1 MRTKN
6 ELIDIMIF
14 TLINDEDRIGECET
28 IPGLC
33 ALINNSN
40 WKEEERCIMRSLIYT
55 NRPDHA
61 IGRSYFFPPYQL
73 QPRIDFLHSLK
84 DPSPNTTEL

>member
-6 ELIDIMIF
+6 ELIDIMIW
-14 TLINDEDRIGECET
+14 TLKNDESQLGVCET

-33 ALINNSN
+33 ACIDKCF
-40 WKEEERCIMRSLIYT
+40 WKDEEWCRMRSLINA

-61 IGRSYFFPPYQL
+61 IGRNYFFPPYQL
-73 QPRIDFLHSLK
+73 KPRIKFLNSLK
-84 DPSPNTTEL
+84 DPS